1 MMKEMTQK
9 GKMILLLSFLMLFSG
24 FVAAEEYS
32 ILFSA
37 SVQGETEP
45 CG

>member
-1 MMKEMTQK
+1 MMKEMMK
-9 GKMILLLSFLMLFSG
+9 KMKIILLLSFLMLFSG
-24 FVAAEEYS
+24 FVAAEEYL

>member
-1 MMKEMTQK
+1 MKMLNTVRFFVIC
-9 GKMILLLSFLMLFSG
+9 GLLALVFTTTLI
-24 FVAAEEYS
+24 AAEFS

>member
-1 MMKEMTQK
+1 MTQK
-9 GKMILLLSFLMLFSG
+9 SKMILLLSFLMLFSD

>member
-9 GKMILLLSFLMLFSG
+9 SKMILLLSFLMLFSG
-24 FVAAEEYS
+24 FVLAEEYS